1 MPGEVGRKGEAIARA
16 FGYRSTLPAPP
27 DILAGSAMMTAAND
41 GIPAFIVE
49 AGGKGS
55 AFTDEIVRDGAERLR
70 NVMRHLGM
78 LPGAVTDYGKQWHF
92 SNFAWVHSTQG
103 RPVPAQP

>member
-1 MPGEVGRKGEAIARA
+1 
-16 FGYRSTLPAPP
+16 
-27 DILAGSAMMTAAND
+27 MMVAAKD

-49 AGGKGS
+49 AGGKGP
-55 AFTDEIVRDGAERLR
+55 AFTPETVTDGAERLR

-78 LPGAVTDYGKQWHF
+78 LSGKVADYGKMWNF

-103 RPVPAQP
+103 GLFQRAVKCGDHIAVGSVIGHYFDMK